1 MWPLPLAP
9 CTLLL
14 QKRQAAMEAA
24 KSKMEAQLLERQREK
39 LNRLSQLLNATGPAA
54 SRHSHHNPHRPHHA
68 HHPHGSHHAYYG
80 KHANH
85 SQQQN
90 QQQQQPGNAQQ
101 PQSVHGDGALNDGS
115 TAATAAGGLMPGDGE
130 AAGVGQHDVEG
141 PRRRLAAHN
150 QAEQNE
156 R

>member
-1 MWPLPLAP
+1 M
-9 CTLLL
+9 
-14 QKRQAAMEAA
+14 QAA

-39 LNRLSQLLNATGPAA
+39 LNRLSQLLNVTGPAA
-54 SRHSHHNPHRPHHA
+54 SHHTHHNPHRPHHA
-68 HHPHGSHHAYYG
+68 HHPRSSHHAYYG
-80 KHANH
+80 QHANH
-85 SQQQN
+85 SQQQHQQQQ

-101 PQSVHGDGALNDGS
+101 PQSAHGDGVLNDGS
-115 TAATAAGGLMPGDGE
+115 NAATAAGALMPGDGE